1 MSFPQASDRG
11 MKFPRREELPSVLYD
26 EEMGWPKNEFPRYD
40 KNEVEE
46 DLQPSIHLFNFSAN
60 RKR

>member
-1 MSFPQASDRG
+1 

-46 DLQPSIHLFNFSAN
+46 DLQPSIHLVNFSAN